1 MWQKK
6 DENRLIDFDCM
17 LKIKMMESKQ
27 VLNSSYFFKYFWNC
41 YINICKKKKRSW
53 LCRLL
58 GIAQILE
65 EQPLYHNLLN
75 YKSIFYNRK
84 R

>member
-17 LKIKMMESKQ
+17 LKINMMGSKQ

-41 YINICKKKKRSW
+41 YINNFARKKEIMVVP
-53 LCRLL
+53 
-58 GIAQILE
+58 IAGNSPDSRRAASL
-65 EQPLYHNLLN
+65 
-75 YKSIFYNRK
+75 
-84 R
+84 